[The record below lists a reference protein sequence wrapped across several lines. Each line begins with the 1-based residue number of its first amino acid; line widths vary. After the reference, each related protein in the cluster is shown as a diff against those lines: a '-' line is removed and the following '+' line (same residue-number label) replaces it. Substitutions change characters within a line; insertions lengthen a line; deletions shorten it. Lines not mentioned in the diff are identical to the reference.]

1 MPDDALWYEAAQVV
15 GITNALNVVA
25 DTLGEVG
32 SGLAAV
38 DLAAAEGPTRGLFTE
53 ITTFYA
59 AVEVPLPFQLLAHD
73 PGYATDVWEATRHAF
88 SDHRLTRRLKEALA
102 FAVSVTSRSR
112 FGTVFHLAQMR
123 RLGVGERGVMEVLGV
138 TQMFSSYTKI
148 ADTLQ
153 LEPDM
158 GDIAPVDHS
167 PAPGGPPARAG
178 RRARGDAQVKGT
190 SRAKISK
197 GDRRVASRASRISA
211 SPSPAPVSRR
221 APKKPV

>member
-25 DTLGEVG
+25 DTLGEIG
-32 SGLAAV
+32 TGFPAV
-38 DLAAAEGPTRGLFTE
+38 DPGAADGDTRALFAE
-53 ITTFYA
+53 IATFY
-59 AVEVPLPFQLLAHD
+59 ESTQVPTPFRLLAHD
-73 PGYATDVWEATRHAF
+73 PGYASDVWQATRHAF
-88 SDHRLTRRLKEALA
+88 ADHRLSRRLKESLA

-112 FGTVFHLAQMR
+112 FGTAFHLAEMR
-123 RLGVGERGVMEVLGV
+123 RLGVGGRGVMEVLGV

-167 PAPGGPPARAG
+167 PAPGGPPAPSG

>member
-1 MPDDALWYEAAQVV
+1 MTEDALWYEAAQVV

-25 DTLGEVG
+25 DALGDASPELPALEPEAG
-32 SGLAAV
+32 GDEARA
-38 DLAAAEGPTRGLFTE
+38 LFGDVRS
-53 ITTFYA
+53 FYRRA
-59 AVEVPLPFQLLAHD
+59 DVPLPFRLMARGA
-73 PGYATDVWEATRHAF
+73 GYAADVWEAVKRAF
-88 SDHRLTRRLKEALA
+88 DDNRLTRRLKESLA
-102 FAVSVTSRSR
+102 FAVSLTSRSR
-112 FGTVFHLAQMR
+112 FGTAFHLAEMR

-167 PAPGGPPARAG
+167 PAPGG
-178 RRARGDAQVKGT
+178 RRIARGGQVNGT

-197 GDRRVASRASRISA
+197 GERRVASRAARISA
-211 SPSPAPVSRR
+211 SPAPAPVSRR
-221 APKKPV
+221 AAKKPV